1 MASLTHA
8 AALSSVQQRF
18 PFGSHL
24 HPSRNL
30 VGKTRLRVRPGRIE
44 WDPEELLGPPSGG
57 HIARRQLQ
65 RELDKRGDL
74 ERQLRKEKDER
85 RQARS
90 VPDTVQGLVDYL
102 LETDARDMEFE
113 IARCRPRLNQEFL
126 EHLKKEIGTLRF
138 AVNRTQEID
147 DRLIELEALYKIL
160 VEGIEAYDKMTS
172 DLTQAKDRLA
182 NILSSKDK
190 KATLLDMAARN
201 ELDRTLLALLD
212 ENIAVAQSAKQDQA
226 VAYMEKI
233 RTSMLKYLTI

>member
-1 MASLTHA
+1 M
-8 AALSSVQQRF
+8 
-18 PFGSHL
+18 
-24 HPSRNL
+24 
-30 VGKTRLRVRPGRIE
+30 
-44 WDPEELLGPPSGG
+44 
-57 HIARRQLQ
+57 
-65 RELDKRGDL
+65 
-74 ERQLRKEKDER
+74 
-85 RQARS
+85 
-90 VPDTVQGLVDYL
+90 
-102 LETDARDMEFE
+102 
-113 IARCRPRLNQEFL
+113 RLNQEFL